1 MESQLE
7 RIKANLSVL
16 DAWRILDLPGE
27 PHIGDQRS
35 PLREDKRASFT
46 IFLINGRTKW
56 FDHGEGRGG
65 DVIDLWQRARGLVSA
80 KEALR
85 DILERI
91 PALNV
96 SEPILER
103 FSKPE
108 PPQEEK
114 TAIRWPA
121 GLREPTSQ
129 ECIALGKLRS
139 LSPEAFF
146 LAAKLGTLK
155 MALMW
160 EEPCWLL
167 LDQKERTIG
176 VRRLDGALFPRIQKK
191 STTLKG
197 SFRDWP
203 VGLLTKN
210 SEYDQLKRILMV
222 EGEPDYFAGL
232 QLLLQSPVDFRVCAR
247 LGANVPAISRE
258 AAPDFAGASVI
269 VIAHNDPAG
278 VKAEENWVNEL
289 REFGA
294 SRIVIQRLP
303 FEVNDLNE
311 FLSLNPQEPQA
322 LLKGFDGSSRTGGS
336 RNSCI

>member
-7 RIKANLSVL
+7 RVKANLSVL

-108 PPQEEK
+108 PETPPK
-114 TAIRWPA
+114 AIRWPPD
-121 GLREPTSQ
+121 LRPPTNE
-129 ECIALGKLRS
+129 ECVALGKLRG
-139 LSPEAFF
+139 LEPGTFW
-146 LAAKLGTLK
+146 LAGQLGTLK
-155 MALMW
+155 VATVYGFHSWILT
-160 EEPCWLL
+160 
-167 LDQKERTIG
+167 DAAGIG
-176 VRRLDGALFPRIQKK
+176 GEAKRFDGAMYRIKGKEAKNCALIGCKK
-191 STTLKG
+191 H
-197 SFRDWP
+197 WP
-203 VGLLTKN
+203 VGLLTDN
-210 SEYDQLKRILMV
+210 ALVNACRRLVLV
-222 EGEPDYFAGL
+222 EGMPDYFAAL
-232 QLLLQSPVDFRVCAR
+232 QLCMQTDNIRPIAM
-247 LGANVPAISRE
+247 LGAGLRIGTQARKYLWGSEVLIIP
-258 AAPDFAGASVI
+258 
-269 VIAHNDPAG
+269 HNDSGAN
-278 VKAEENWVNEL
+278 KSEENWTSDL
-289 REFGA
+289 RELDA
-294 SRIVIQRLP
+294 ARILVQYLP
-303 FEVNDLNE
+303 FEINDLND
-311 FLSLNPQEPQA
+311 FLLSSPKDPTH
-322 LLKGFDGSSRTGGS
+322 LLKGFQSE
-336 RNSCI
+336 RNPRAQRV